1 MIRCIKF
8 ANSPL
13 ERIGLLIC
21 LVDYKIHRDTSDC
34 PQTHP
39 YASLSAPRP
48 TCQTNAVYC
57 LNTVSSVWRDSTEQL
72 TGSLKPLVTLSW
84 LSLGF
89 SLIRMNS
96 RPAWSVYHHPDPV
109 VWLMVQILVWNHS
122 VSHHFSW
129 VWLWREKTKLIS
141 LRKETSVSL
150 EASLMGH

>member
-39 YASLSAPRP
+39 YASLSALRP

-57 LNTVSSVWRDSTEQL
+57 LNTVSSVWESCFT
-72 TGSLKPLVTLSW
+72 TLW
-84 LSLGF
+84 LS
-89 SLIRMNS
+89 SC
-96 RPAWSVYHHPDPV
+96 PV
-109 VWLMVQILVWNHS
+109 VS
-122 VSHHFSW
+122 D
-129 VWLWREKTKLIS
+129 S
-141 LRKETSVSL
+141 LRPHGLQHTRLLCPSL
-150 EASLMGH
+150 SPGVCSNSCPELVMPSSYLILWCPLLLLPSIFPSFRDFSNESAVRIRWPKF

>member
-57 LNTVSSVWRDSTEQL
+57 LNTVSSVWESCFT
-72 TGSLKPLVTLSW
+72 SLW
-84 LSLGF
+84 LYSC
-89 SLIRMNS
+89 
-96 RPAWSVYHHPDPV
+96 PV
-109 VWLMVQILVWNHS
+109 VS
-122 VSHHFSW
+122 D
-129 VWLWREKTKLIS
+129 S
-141 LRKETSVSL
+141 LRPMDCSTPGLPVPHHLPIKFPNLIFPRRNNESINHTTLNYMCRKWWKHKLYRPGNSYVNYNQYGYL
-150 EASLMGH
+150 NFKG